1 MSQTSLI
8 DSTQITKIVRLI
20 NDYKACEE
28 YSQDLELRLVEA
40 KQIIS
45 RVVNERDEYERLFVE
60 VDSALQEMTARKYQ
74 LERKLKRTRKI
85 GVIGSIVGFV
95 GGVVLVIFL

>member
-1 MSQTSLI
+1 MSQENLI

-20 NDYKACEE
+20 NDYKACQD
-28 YSQDLELRLVEA
+28 YSEALEVRLIEA
-40 KQIIS
+40 KEIII

-60 VDSALQEMTARKYQ
+60 VDNALKDMTERKDQ
-74 LERKLKRTRKI
+74 LEKKLKRTRKI

-95 GGVVLVIFL
+95 GGVVLVIF